1 MLAVAILI
9 LPLAVDGPSYLH
21 GEVRRANGVASVF
34 APPYKFP
41 LGQFNK
47 ALAAG
52 VVAHVPAHAHVAAIG
67 AVQLDRDGAR
77 WLAYVI
83 APRQL
88 TTGQEQWTIVFGET
102 PQQAH
107 LHPVHSWQYGKDWLV
122 KG

>member
-1 MLAVAILI
+1 MAILI
-9 LPLAVDGPSYLH
+9 LPLAVGGPSYLH
-21 GEVRRANGVASVF
+21 GELRRANGGTSVI

-52 VVAHVPAHAHVAAIG
+52 VVAHVPAHAQVAAVG
-67 AVQLDRDGAR
+67 SVELDRDGAR

-88 TTGQEQWTIVFGET
+88 TTDRAAHWWLVFGET

-107 LHPVHSWQYGKDWLV
+107 LDHGVRGWRYGKDWLV
-122 KG
+122 ER